1 MHALASRS
9 FAALDFDSNGELDRD
24 ELNEVVWG
32 EQDLAQSDPLRLV
45 ASELV
50 SQFDSDSDFQI
61 SRNEFDALAQFVA
74 TSFPVPAEDIAAMF
88 DGAAGENDLI
98 SRQEAVQLLEQVL
111 GSTGLN
117 DAFEKMN

>member
-1 MHALASRS
+1 MSK
-9 FAALDFDSNGELDRD
+9 
-24 ELNEVVWG
+24 
-32 EQDLAQSDPLRLV
+32 
-45 ASELV
+45 
-50 SQFDSDSDFQI
+50 
-61 SRNEFDALAQFVA
+61 NEFDALAQFVA